1 MTIGFM
7 DFGENVSF
15 RSETLAIFHLSDCF
29 HHIWSFL
36 CDSVHSFGDFNCTFL
51 LSVIKME
58 RNQGYLLFQFFLRPH
73 LYLLILSLVEVQG
86 KQTKKMLKI
95 TLAMVHLLSSLQHFS
110 FVSLV
115 DSDIRIEA
123 PRVVHFIHKVSFLI

>member
-15 RSETLAIFHLSDCF
+15 RSETWVIFYLSDCF

-36 CDSVHSFGDFNCTFL
+36 CDSVHGFGDFNCTFL

-58 RNQGYLLFQFFLRPH
+58 RNQGYYSFNFF
-73 LYLLILSLVEVQG
+73 
-86 KQTKKMLKI
+86 
-95 TLAMVHLLSSLQHFS
+95 
-110 FVSLV
+110 
-115 DSDIRIEA
+115 
-123 PRVVHFIHKVSFLI
+123 